1 METPEIEEVEIEMT
15 DEQIEFLTREFGL
28 AVEDLEALDDD
39 GWEKVYN
46 DCANIEIKESME
58 HPDEETERCRIAS
71 EIVDI
76 LSM

>member
-1 METPEIEEVEIEMT
+1 MEMEITEE
-15 DEQIEFLTREFGL
+15 QLKFLTEEFGL
-28 AVEDLEALDDD
+28 TLEDLNDLDED

-46 DCANIEIKESME
+46 DCANIEIKESMD

-71 EIVDI
+71 EIVDL

>member
-1 METPEIEEVEIEMT
+1 MEMEITEE
-15 DEQIEFLTREFGL
+15 QLKFLTEEFGL
-28 AVEDLEALDDD
+28 TLEDLNDLDED

-71 EIVDI
+71 EIVDL

>member
-1 METPEIEEVEIEMT
+1 MEMEITEE
-15 DEQIEFLTREFGL
+15 QLKFLTEEFGL
-28 AVEDLEALDDD
+28 TLEDLNDLDED

-71 EIVDI
+71 EIVDM

>member
-1 METPEIEEVEIEMT
+1 MEMEITEE
-15 DEQIEFLTREFGL
+15 QLKFLTEEFGL
-28 AVEDLEALDDD
+28 TLEDLNDLDDD

-46 DCANIEIKESME
+46 DCANIEIKESMD

-71 EIVDI
+71 EIVDL